1 MHKTT
6 GKSPSELLFGFNIN
20 STSENVLSDANEATK
35 TFQPDNLVQVR
46 NEAAKRIVEQQ
57 NKDKIRFDSKH
68 LPRKKYSS
76 GDLVSIQRE
85 VRFHFIS
92 FLASKYQ
99 CPYRI
104 LKVLPN
110 DRYLVEDTPLTRK
123 RGQRRHENVIA
134 LDKIKPWLAS
144 GLHGG

>member
-20 STSENVLSDANEATK
+20 STSENVLSDAKEGTK

-57 NKDKIRFDSKH
+57 NMDKIRYDSKH
-68 LPRKKYSS
+68 LPKKKCSS

-92 FLASKYQ
+92 S
-99 CPYRI
+99 
-104 LKVLPN
+104 LKISVPLPN
-110 DRYLVEDTPLTRK
+110 P
-123 RGQRRHENVIA
+123 
-134 LDKIKPWLAS
+134 
-144 GLHGG
+144 